1 MRAKVTLRRALED
14 GALLG
19 ATFGGPS
26 WHAWRSL
33 LLATMGEPLNP
44 DELATFTKFTGRA
57 KSPDQ
62 RVAEAWFVIGRR
74 GGKSAASAALAIYL
88 AGLCDHSAHLSRG
101 EKGLVLLLASDRRQA
116 KILLDYCEGVLRS
129 TPMLSQLIKERTREE
144 IALTTGISIEVRTAS
159 LRGVRGY
166 TCISVIGDEVA
177 FWRSEEGVNPDEEIL
192 GALRPTLLTT
202 KGMLVALSSPY
213 ARKGALWS
221 TYKKQFG
228 PDGDP
233 AILVAL
239 QSWDS
244 AGRDRSRHYARPCQ
258 ERGRIPGPVP
268 NRRRELHHPGSNH
281 GRNQFG
287 GARETTRIQTFL
299 CRLRRSLRRKR

>member
-1 MRAKVTLRRALED
+1 MRAEVTLRRALED

-19 ATFGGPS
+19 ATLGGPS

-177 FWRSEEGVNPDEEIL
+177 FWRSEESVNPDEEIL

-233 AILVAL
+233 AILVAQGTSRDFNPGISRRPRSIAPL
-239 QSWDS
+239 RATLPRTRPNTWPSSEPTSRASSPRKQS
-244 AGRDRSRHYARPCQ
+244 RP
-258 ERGRIPGPVP
+258 
-268 NRRRELHHPGSNH
+268 
-281 GRNQFG
+281 
-287 GARETTRIQTFL
+287 
-299 CRLRRSLRRKR
+299 